1 MKQPVYQLTEQIIG
15 CAIEVHR
22 HLGPGML
29 ESAYQK
35 CLGHEL
41 TLNSISFKAEVP
53 MPVRYKDK
61 LMDCGYRL
69 DFLIENQVIVELK
82 SVDKVLP
89 VHHAQLLSYMRL
101 AEVNIGLL
109 INFNVKRLVDGIKRM
124 KL

>member
-1 MKQPVYQLTEQIIG
+1 MKQPVNQLTEQIIG

-35 CLGHEL
+35 CLEHEL
-41 TLNSISFKAEVP
+41 SLKSISFTAEVP
-53 MPVRYKDK
+53 MPVRYKGE

-82 SVDKVLP
+82 SVEKILP
-89 VHHAQLLSYMRL
+89 VHHAQLLSYMRM
-101 AEVNIGLL
+101 AGVNIGLL
-109 INFNVKRLVDGIKRM
+109 INFNVKRLIDGIKRM
-124 KL
+124 KH